1 MKTVSKSFRL
11 DTKTVDW
18 LKSVSDTQSITQTD
32 LLKDALDNYIR
43 EKGSSSA
50 NVQISKAI
58 EYSEGGALDTDTT
71 LQDLGIA
78 SVGGAI
84 GYFLSGYIREE
95 MGKDEDKGLQILMG
109 LGSGL
114 LALLL
119 TSALRKP

>member
-58 EYSEGGALDTDTT
+58 EYSEGGALDTDNT

-119 TSALRKP
+119 TSALRRH

>member
-11 DTKTVDW
+11 DTNTVEW
-18 LKSVSDTQSITQTD
+18 LKNVSDTQSITQTD

-43 EKGSSSA
+43 EKGSSNA
-50 NVQISKAI
+50 NVQITKAV
-58 EYSEGGALDTDTT
+58 EFSEGGALGTDTT

>member
-11 DTKTVDW
+11 DTNTVEW
-18 LKSVSDTQSITQTD
+18 LKNVSDTQSITQTD

-58 EYSEGGALDTDTT
+58 EYSEGGALDTDNT

>member
-43 EKGSSSA
+43 EKGSSNA
-50 NVQISKAI
+50 NVQITRAI
-58 EYSEGGALDTDTT
+58 EYSEGGALDTDNT

>member
-1 MKTVSKSFRL
+1 MTTVSKSFRL

-58 EYSEGGALDTDTT
+58 EYSEGGALDTDNT

>member
-58 EYSEGGALDTDTT
+58 EYSEGGALDTDNT

>member
-58 EYSEGGALDTDTT
+58 EYSEGGALDTDNT

-119 TSALRKP
+119 TSALRKH